1 MTDEFG
7 RISGA
12 RAGFQAPSSLTA
24 MPKMGVALPPVC
36 GAGRSAW
43 QSSQRCARCETSGR
57 CVAQHG
63 RRIGAGRDRGP
74 AVRAVESRLA
84 SLSSLLNELI
94 QACAVKHVGTDG
106 EHQALPRSVII
117 PAAFVS
123 QSIFHTDGALAVDG
137 CSCSSQQST
146 VASAES

>member
-12 RAGFQAPSSLTA
+12 RAGFQAPSPLTA
-24 MPKMGVALPPVC
+24 MPTIRVALPPVC

-43 QSSQRCARCETSGR
+43 QSSQRCARCETSGL
-57 CVAQHG
+57 CVSQHG
-63 RRIGAGRDRGP
+63 RVLVCAEIGE
-74 AVRAVESRLA
+74 RAVESRLA

-106 EHQALPRSVII
+106 EHQALHHPRCFRQSKYL
-117 PAAFVS
+117 PAYFAF
-123 QSIFHTDGALAVDG
+123 
-137 CSCSSQQST
+137 SSSLWL
-146 VASAES
+146 

>member
-1 MTDEFG
+1 MTDKFG
-7 RISGA
+7 PYFWSSCRLPSPILSYCDVQDGSGSA
-12 RAGFQAPSSLTA
+12 
-24 MPKMGVALPPVC
+24 PVC

-43 QSSQRCARCETSGR
+43 QSSQRRARCETSGR

-63 RRIGAGRDRGP
+63 RRIGVRRDRGT

-84 SLSSLLNELI
+84 GLSSLLNELI

-106 EHQALPRSVII
+106 EHQALPRSVI

-146 VASAES
+146 VASAEL